1 MYGLLDK
8 GGASENLQADRYMVR
23 PLFLLLEFFCL
34 VAILGKG
41 SGVWCSGIY
50 GLGGLGILGLP
61 LLLPIKVLRFSMLGV
76 GSLMGI

>member
-1 MYGLLDK
+1 MLALVGQPSLHGNYACMVYWTK
-8 GGASENLQADRYMVR
+8 GALRRICRQKYSKTT
-23 PLFLLLEFFCL
+23 FFLLEFFCL

-61 LLLPIKVLRFSMLGV
+61 LLLPI
-76 GSLMGI
+76 